1 MAPLAARSAG
11 EAAPAPVRVP
21 PFAAGG
27 EFTVGAEDELIL
39 LHDGGAPA
47 DAARV
52 VAAAAAADRTGG
64 TVSVELYSDEVEL
77 GTVVCRDAQE
87 VGRCLSSQRAT
98 LHATGARTMAVGL
111 HPTRPLGDITPG
123 PAERYETIFTELAGL
138 LRTTTAAFQVHVGLP
153 DAETAIT
160 AFRGLRADMPLFRA
174 LAAGSPYWHGH
185 DSGLASGRS
194 AVVRAY
200 PRSGIP
206 PAFASYDEY
215 VDLLSRVTAAA
226 QAPDYTYVWWDLRL
240 QPRYGTVEIRVMD
253 AQASLDRAVALT
265 SLAQGL
271 ARAAVER
278 PPSVDLPSQVI
289 EQNDFRAC
297 RYGLDARIVDNGG
310 SHVSL
315 RDVAAAAV
323 ARARSAL
330 APDGLDAPLEGIEQM
345 LAEEPEPERQRRLV
359 TSGGFEALQ
368 ADLVERTRR
377 GR

>member
-1 MAPLAARSAG
+1 
-11 EAAPAPVRVP
+11 
-21 PFAAGG
+21 
-27 EFTVGAEDELIL
+27 
-39 LHDGGAPA
+39 
-47 DAARV
+47 
-52 VAAAAAADRTGG
+52 
-64 TVSVELYSDEVEL
+64 
-77 GTVVCRDAQE
+77 
-87 VGRCLSSQRAT
+87 
-98 LHATGARTMAVGL
+98 
-111 HPTRPLGDITPG
+111 
-123 PAERYETIFTELAGL
+123 
-138 LRTTTAAFQVHVGLP
+138 
-153 DAETAIT
+153 
-160 AFRGLRADMPLFRA
+160 
-174 LAAGSPYWHGH
+174 
-185 DSGLASGRS
+185 
-194 AVVRAY
+194 VVRAY